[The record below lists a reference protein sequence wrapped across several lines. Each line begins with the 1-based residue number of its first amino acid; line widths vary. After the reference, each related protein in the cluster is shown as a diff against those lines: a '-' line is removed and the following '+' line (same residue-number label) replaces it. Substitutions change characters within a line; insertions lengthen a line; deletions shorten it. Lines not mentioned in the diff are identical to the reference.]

1 MNIFN
6 TQHLQTNAK
15 GGILGDS
22 AGMGGLENQVSLDPE
37 ALKLL
42 EQSSLESGVDFNQ
55 VLKATKQGQDPEAVI
70 ELLKNNNETATLDKN
85 KAAIQNLGQKTKN
98 KEVVGPQLNN
108 QKSIAQNQE
117 LQQLL
122 GQGSEVKNSES
133 LSQTETITQALPKE
147 RSAFFPNQAKQNVNL
162 KMLNQM
168 SPEQAALKIN
178 QQSMNSQVQGEQ
190 IVQNADVAQPFQ
202 QAIKNNPYQAQS
214 SQSMVGNK
222 QVLEQGTKK
231 NNLLSLNNFMDKQS
245 PSLKKNAAK
254 KAYQPIS
261 DSMFNQKVDA
271 SLPGAIKAPQK
282 ETTLQDVLLGQMDNT
297 SEISGKLVEAQP
309 KQNMMVKGET
319 VDNAAKVFDI
329 NSLSKLDTASE
340 VITKIQ
346 DYIIQSKVSGQ
357 SQVEMSFDHK
367 ELGKVDLMV
376 QKGAGDQLNISIGTN
391 SVEAAKF
398 FNRNQVDLLGTLAQS
413 GIQVGEFKLETSQG
427 SNNQSQSQ
435 DSSRQQFAQGQKG
448 QHQSESGQRDQD
460 SRKREELWEQFSD
473 KEVA

>member
-6 TQHLQTNAK
+6 TQHLQTKTK

-22 AGMGGLENQVSLDPE
+22 SVMGGLENQVNLDPE

-42 EQSSLESGVDFNQ
+42 EQSSLESGVDFDQ

-70 ELLKNNNETATLDKN
+70 ELLKNNNEAPNLEDKKLALEN
-85 KAAIQNLGQKTKN
+85 FGQKATN

-108 QKSIAQNQE
+108 QKSISQNQE

-122 GQGSEVKNSES
+122 GQGTEAKNSES
-133 LSQTETITQALPKE
+133 LNQAETLAQGLPKE
-147 RSAFFPNQAKQNVNL
+147 RSAFFPNQAKQNVNS

-178 QQSMNSQVQGEQ
+178 QQNITSQVQGEQ
-190 IVQNADVAQPFQ
+190 IAQNANVAQPLQ
-202 QAIKNNPYQAQS
+202 QAVKNNPYQAQS
-214 SQSMVGNK
+214 SQFMVGNK

-282 ETTLQDVLLGQMDNT
+282 ETTIQDVLLGQMDSAN
-297 SEISGKLVEAQP
+297 EISGKLVEAQP
-309 KQNMMVKGET
+309 KQSIMAKGET

-329 NSLSKLDTASE
+329 NSLSKLDTTSD
-340 VITKIQ
+340 VISKIQ
-346 DYIIQSKVSGQ
+346 DYIIQSKVSSQ

-398 FNRNQVDLLGTLAQS
+398 FNRNQADLLGSLAQS
-413 GIQVGEFKLETSQG
+413 GIQVGDFKLETSQG
-427 SNNQSQSQ
+427 NNNQSQSQ
-435 DSSRQQFAQGQKG
+435 DSSKQQFAQGQKG
-448 QHQSESGQRDQD
+448 QHQSEFGQREQD
-460 SRKREELWEQFSD
+460 SKKREELWEQFGD